1 MSLSVFTVHVSCFPV
16 SEYGDTFT
24 VVGED
29 ENDAVRAVSKQY
41 KKNHFEDE
49 GVADRLGR
57 DDFDTLLG
65 WKDHPYQNRSGGRNA
80 CFVEKV
86 ADLDVLLDRNDSA
99 VLSQVL
105 T

>member
-1 MSLSVFTVHVSCFPV
+1 MSLSVFTVHVSCFPT

-24 VVGED
+24 VVAED
-29 ENDAVRAVSKQY
+29 SDEAVRAVSKQY
-41 KKNHFEDE
+41 HRNHFGDE
-49 GVADRLGR
+49 GVEDRLGR

-65 WKDHPYQNRSGGRNA
+65 WRDHPYQNRSGGRNA

-86 ADLDVLLDRNDSA
+86 ADLDVLADRNDSA

>member
-24 VVGED
+24 VVAED
-29 ENDAVRAVSKQY
+29 SDEAVRAVSKQY
-41 KKNHFEDE
+41 YRNHFEDE
-49 GVADRLGR
+49 GVEDRLGR

-65 WKDHPYQNRSGGRNA
+65 WRDHPYSNRSGGRNA

-86 ADLDVLLDRNDSA
+86 ADLDVLADRNDSA